1 METKDMS
8 CEECEA
14 RVFELIEREAVD
26 PDGVRAVL
34 ERCPDCKADFDAM
47 KAALATVEGLPIEEP
62 PAEIDRA
69 ILRAAAER
77 GQPKVIPLRRR
88 FLQAPPWA
96 MAAIALLAVGVGVWS
111 IPRTVEFE
119 GDADTAAPQVEEMAK
134 LEEASADTAAFE
146 SGASEDQTEA
156 RGLQAGAVMDQAAPA
171 EAAAP
176 EKGAN
181 KVAAR
186 KASRARQK
194 RAATP
199 KPATMEAD
207 SAELEEAAPP
217 AAARR
222 RMVAEP
228 QPASQG
234 LARDEASE
242 RADSYGGAKPE
253 GAVGG
258 AAAAE
263 VGAVTDDLDEKAKEQ
278 TACKSKVA
286 AFEARLRKEKR
297 FEPTAEQE
305 LSIGRCYQT
314 LGDTTKARTW
324 LERAAKHRSTK
335 KRANEALQRLG
346 PK

>member
-8 CEECEA
+8 CEECRT
-14 RVFELIEREAVD
+14 RVFELIEREEVD

-34 ERCPDCKADFDAM
+34 ERCPDCRADFDAM
-47 KAALATVEGLPIEEP
+47 KAALAAVEGLPIEEP

-77 GQPKVIPLRRR
+77 GQPKLIPLRRR

-111 IPRTVEFE
+111 IPGTVEFE
-119 GDADTAAPQVEEMAK
+119 GDADTAAPQAKEMAK
-134 LEEASADTAAFE
+134 LEEAPTDTAAFE
-146 SGASEDQTEA
+146 SE
-156 RGLQAGAVMDQAAPA
+156 AAPA
-171 EAAAP
+171 EAVAP
-176 EKGAN
+176 EKSA
-181 KVAAR
+181 KPVAAR
-186 KASRARQK
+186 KASGTQRK
-194 RAATP
+194 RVASPKAAP
-199 KPATMEAD
+199 VEAD

-242 RADSYGGAKPE
+242 RADSYGVAQPE

-263 VGAVTDDLDEKAKEQ
+263 VAAVTDDLDPKAKDQ

-297 FEPTAEQE
+297 FEPTAEQK

-314 LGDTTKARTW
+314 LGDTTKARAW